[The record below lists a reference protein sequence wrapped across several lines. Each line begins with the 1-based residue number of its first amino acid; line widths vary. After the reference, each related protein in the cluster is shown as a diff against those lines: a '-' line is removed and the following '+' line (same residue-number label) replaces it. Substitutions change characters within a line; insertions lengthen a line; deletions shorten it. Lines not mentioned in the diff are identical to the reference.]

1 MHHQRGSLV
10 PIGDAV
16 SELDGPVPD
25 EKFALELRC
34 FIREQ
39 LLIVSQCLLNS

>member
-25 EKFALELRC
+25 EKFALELLSDHLAMRG
-34 FIREQ
+34 
-39 LLIVSQCLLNS
+39 VSESMQSE